1 LIACF
6 PEAEIAMVRILGL
19 VDWTPKVV
27 HKVIL
32 VKGVS
37 SWSSGGRTLIFFP
50 PDS

>member
-1 LIACF
+1 LIACI

-19 VDWTPKVV
+19 VDWTTKMV

-32 VKGVS
+32 IEGVS
-37 SWSSGGRTLIFFP
+37 SRSSGGRTLISFP